1 MTPRLI
7 LLDVG
12 KVLIDFDFRIAVKN
26 LQKLFPVDMLKMV
39 RLFKTS
45 SLADDWDKGLLSPE
59 QFFREVQREM
69 DLPIDME
76 RFASIWNGI
85 FTEKRKM
92 IELAR
97 SLNQNYKVFLLS
109 NTNPWHAEYLR
120 RNFSWTTGFDGF
132 IASCEVR
139 LLKPDPEIYKLALK
153 KAGAGAEDT
162 FYIDDVPE
170 NVRAAKKLGMETHL
184 FTHYESLL
192 DDLRK
197 KNLID

>member
-26 LQKLFPVDMLKMV
+26 LQKLFPVDMFKVV

-45 SLADDWDKGLLSPE
+45 SLADDWDKGLISPE
-59 QFFREVQREM
+59 QFFRQVQKEM
-69 DLPIDME
+69 GLPIDMD

-85 FTEKRKM
+85 FTEKPEM
-92 IELAR
+92 IALAQ

-120 RNFSWTTGFDGF
+120 KNFPWTTRFDGF

-139 LLKPDPEIYKLALK
+139 LLKPDPEIYRLALK
-153 KAGAGAEDT
+153 KAGAAAEET
-162 FYIDDVPE
+162 FYIDDMSE
-170 NVRAAKKLGMETHL
+170 NVRAAKKLGMGVHL
-184 FTHYESLL
+184 FSGHPALL
-192 DDLRK
+192 ADLRK
-197 KNLID
+197 KNLVG